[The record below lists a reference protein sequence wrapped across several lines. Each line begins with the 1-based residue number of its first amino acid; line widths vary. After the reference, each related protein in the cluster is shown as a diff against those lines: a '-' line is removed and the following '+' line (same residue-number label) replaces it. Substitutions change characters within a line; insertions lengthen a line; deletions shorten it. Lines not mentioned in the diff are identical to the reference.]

1 MVERATEAES
11 RAAEAAGEVATAT
24 ADDALQAV
32 DNGFSAAIGE
42 TSAALDSARDL
53 IDRWESEGM
62 LTQSGFDYDTMV
74 AALED
79 SALNDTLRTGILGI
93 LEDIKAAPETLAV
106 QAQALRA
113 LISN

>member
-1 MVERATEAES
+1 
-11 RAAEAAGEVATAT
+11 
-24 ADDALQAV
+24 
-32 DNGFSAAIGE
+32 
-42 TSAALDSARDL
+42 
-53 IDRWESEGM
+53 M